1 MAERFG
7 ARLKYEDELAAKMR
21 QCEEQLELMYIK
33 REQRKQQRVRNEEQR
48 RKEEEERRAR
58 KAAKKE
64 EERRVKRHET
74 ELKKIEEAIQRR
86 KTEYLEI
93 KRLDTIKLQRM
104 KEEMDKV
111 GAELQ
116 KVMAKRDRARKIR
129 QMIRKEETE
138 KEQDEMKEKIQRQPD
153 VKDETLMDQNIG
165 FHRTSDELCQF
176 QTPILI
182 PHADEVLVNVHEF
195 SKLESLCDV
204 TRTEAM
210 PPLVDAS
217 TSPNVLILPV
227 LPEHP
232 IVTAGVDLD
241 DGQDEHSKP
250 VPSNVQPSPH
260 LNKDHLCHEHEES
273 EHEHEESELCST
285 IDVLD
290 AGINSND
297 TTMTQADVSQTNAAP
312 VEAAAHPA
320 ILYIPDLQDAT
331 VCLLDVSQN
340 MNRST
345 IEQVVQPVVPYLP
358 EPHDQFDHTVQMF
371 RLYCFSCTSVNKIF
385 YCVSL
390 CLLYVLYCSIVL
402 RYCTYLNPC
411 SV

>member
-7 ARLKYEDELAAKMR
+7 ARLKYEDELAAEMR

-33 REQRKQQRVRNEEQR
+33 REQRKQQRVRDKEQR

-58 KAAKKE
+58 KAAKIE

-74 ELKKIEEAIQRR
+74 ELMEIEEAIQHRER
-86 KTEYLEI
+86 EYTES
-93 KRLDTIKLQRM
+93 KRLDTIKLRRM
-104 KEEMDKV
+104 KEEMEKTQ
-111 GAELQ
+111 AELRE
-116 KVMAKRDRARKIR
+116 VTSKRDRARKVR
-129 QMIRKEETE
+129 
-138 KEQDEMKEKIQRQPD
+138 EMKRREAVVKKEHDEKKERMQRQPD
-153 VKDETLMDQNIG
+153 VKEETVKNPNIG

-195 SKLESLCDV
+195 NKLECLCDV

-217 TSPNVLILPV
+217 TLPNVLILPV
-227 LPEHP
+227 LPELP
-232 IVTAGVDLD
+232 TVTAEVDSD
-241 DGQDEHSKP
+241 DGQDEHPKP
-250 VPSNVQPSPH
+250 VPSNVQSSPH
-260 LNKDHLCHEHEES
+260 LNKDHLCHEHEK
-273 EHEHEESELCST
+273 SELCST

-290 AGINSND
+290 ARINSNG

-320 ILYIPDLQDAT
+320 ILDIPDSQDAT

-340 MNRST
+340 MTRST
-345 IEQVVQPVVPYLP
+345 HEQVVQPVMSYLP

-402 RYCTYLNPC
+402 RYCTYLSPC
-411 SV
+411 LV

>member
-7 ARLKYEDELAAKMR
+7 ARLKYEDELAAEMR

-33 REQRKQQRVRNEEQR
+33 REQRKQQRVRDEEQR
-48 RKEEEERRAR
+48 RKEEERRAR

-64 EERRVKRHET
+64 EERRVKRYET

-86 KTEYLEI
+86 ETEYLEI

-111 GAELQ
+111 GAEVQ
-116 KVMAKRDRARKIR
+116 KVMAKRDRARMIR
-129 QMIRKEETE
+129 QMMRKEETE
-138 KEQDEMKEKIQRQPD
+138 KELDEMNEKMQRQPD

-182 PHADEVLVNVHEF
+182 PHADEVLVNVHEL
-195 SKLESLCDV
+195 SNLESLFDV
-204 TRTEAM
+204 ARTEAM

-232 IVTAGVDLD
+232 IVIAELVELD
-241 DGQDEHSKP
+241 DGQDEHPKP

-260 LNKDHLCHEHEES
+260 LNKDNLC
-273 EHEHEESELCST
+273 HEHEESELCST
-285 IDVLD
+285 DVLD
-290 AGINSND
+290 ARINSKN

-312 VEAAAHPA
+312 VETAAHPA
-320 ILYIPDLQDAT
+320 ILYIPDSQDAT

-345 IEQVVQPVVPYLP
+345 IEQVVQPVVSYLP
-358 EPHDQFDHTVQMF
+358 EPHDKFDHTVQMF

-402 RYCTYLNPC
+402 RYCTYLSPC
-411 SV
+411 LV

>member
-7 ARLKYEDELAAKMR
+7 ARLKYEDELAAEMR

-33 REQRKQQRVRNEEQR
+33 REQRKQQRVRDEEQR
-48 RKEEEERRAR
+48 RKEEEERR
-58 KAAKKE
+58 
-64 EERRVKRHET
+64 VKIHET

-86 KTEYLEI
+86 ETEYLEI

-138 KEQDEMKEKIQRQPD
+138 KEQDEMKEKMQRQPD
-153 VKDETLMDQNIG
+153 VKEETLKDSNIG

-195 SKLESLCDV
+195 SKLECPCDV

-232 IVTAGVDLD
+232 IVTADVDLD
-241 DGQDEHSKP
+241 DGQGEHPKP

-273 EHEHEESELCST
+273 ELCST

-290 AGINSND
+290 ARINSND

-320 ILYIPDLQDAT
+320 ILYIPDSQDAT
-331 VCLLDVSQN
+331 VRLLDVSQN

-345 IEQVVQPVVPYLP
+345 IEQVVQPVVSYLP
-358 EPHDQFDHTVQMF
+358 EPHDQFDHTVQIF

-402 RYCTYLNPC
+402 RYCTYLSPC
-411 SV
+411 LV